1 MANTITVGRM
11 TFTSPES
18 IDFSSVQSGSR
29 NSMDRIVSL
38 KGKFVADTVAAAKV
52 LRDELISMGNS
63 ALIVPFTYTGD
74 DKFEGYAELNNV
86 RVNSSKLAT
95 GLFEYAFSLDI
106 KGRVSEMMFE
116 SNMSG
121 SLLTNSHSVTTGTT
135 TYAPWHALPTGAY
148 NYNHEKAPTDAIRAS
163 ENGNIAFFYDP
174 DLRDASAQWV
184 VNPAD
189 YYKGAAKI
197 LINNTTMTGYL
208 SDNDPTGLTLSNG
221 IIKLTS
227 GSTTNQ
233 TRFTLSFYD
242 NGSWV
247 SDRTIAIT
255 SGSSGTEWKL
265 WQTAQIIRN
274 EPHECVV
281 RFTTYSDTNG
291 DGRLTVD
298 ATVKRGAHHIG
309 ININQG
315 PTADR
320 AAASRVNVDVVTNGG
335 TFSNATGYM
344 VESSADSY
352 GQKFLFGS
360 PQGYTADTS
369 NKLIHLTNGEFKT
382 FVGYVYNASNP
393 ASIDT
398 AAAVRDQYLESMY
411 ENVRLVRA

>member
-1 MANTITVGRM
+1 MANTITIGRM

-18 IDFSSVQSGSR
+18 IDFSSVVTGAR
-29 NSMDRIVSL
+29 NSLDREVGLQGI
-38 KGKFVADTVAAAKV
+38 FVADTVAAAKI

-63 ALIVPFTYTGD
+63 SLILPFTYTGD
-74 DKFEGYAELNNV
+74 DMFEGYAEITSV
-86 RVNSSKLAT
+86 SVDSSGLAT
-95 GLFEYAFSLDI
+95 GVFEYNLDLVI

-121 SLLTNSHSVTTGTT
+121 ALLTNSHSVTTGTT
-135 TYAPWHALPTGAY
+135 TYAPWHAVPTGTY
-148 NYNHEKAPTDAIRAS
+148 NYNHEKAPTDAVRAS
-163 ENGNIAFFYDP
+163 ENGNVAFFYDP
-174 DLRDASAQWV
+174 DLRDAAAQWV

-197 LINNTTMTGYL
+197 IINNTVMTGYL
-208 SDNDPTGLTLSNG
+208 SKNNPTGLTLSNG
-221 IIKLTS
+221 IIRLTS
-227 GSTTNQ
+227 GSTSNQ
-233 TRFTLSFYD
+233 SRFTIQFYD

-265 WQTAQIIRN
+265 WQTAQILRN
-274 EPHECVV
+274 EPQECVV

-291 DGRLTVD
+291 DGRLIVD

-309 ININQG
+309 INIAQG

-320 AAASRVNVDVVTNGG
+320 AAASRVNMDVVADGG
-335 TFSNATGYM
+335 TFGSSTGYLK
-344 VESSADSY
+344 ESSADSY
-352 GQKFLFGS
+352 GQKFIFGS
-360 PQGYTADTS
+360 PQGFTADTS
-369 NKLIHLTNGEFKT
+369 NKLIHLTNASFKT
-382 FVGYVYNASNP
+382 FVGYEYNASNP

-398 AAAVRDQYLESMY
+398 SDAVRDQYLESMF

>member
-11 TFTSPES
+11 TFTSPAS
-18 IDFSSVQSGSR
+18 INFVSVQSGSR
-29 NSMDRIVSL
+29 NSMDREVDLDGI
-38 KGKFVADTVAAAKV
+38 FVADTVAEAKV
-52 LRDELISMGNS
+52 LRDELMSMGNS
-63 ALIVPFTYTGD
+63 ALLVPFTYTGD
-74 DKFEGYAELNNV
+74 DKFEGYAEVNGVNV
-86 RVNSSKLAT
+86 NGSKLAS
-95 GLFEYAFSLDI
+95 GLFEYKFTLMI

-121 SLLTNSHSVTTGTT
+121 SLLTNSHSVTTSNT

-163 ENGNIAFFYDP
+163 ENGNVAFFYDP
-174 DLRDASAQWV
+174 DLRDAAAQWV

-197 LINNTTMTGYL
+197 IINNTTMTGYL
-208 SDNDPTGLTLSNG
+208 SENDPTGLTISNG

-291 DGRLTVD
+291 DGRLIVD

-309 ININQG
+309 LNISQG

-320 AAASRVNVDVVTNGG
+320 AANTRVNVDVVTNGG

-344 VESSADSY
+344 IEGSADSY
-352 GQKFLFGS
+352 GQKFMLGS

-369 NKLIHLTNGEFKT
+369 NKLIHLTTTQFKT

-398 AAAVRDQYLESMY
+398 ATAVRDQYLESMF

>member
-1 MANTITVGRM
+1 MTVGRM

-18 IDFSSVQSGSR
+18 IDFSSVQSGNR

-38 KGKFVADTVAAAKV
+38 KGSFVADSVAAAKV

-63 ALIVPFTYTGD
+63 SLTVPFTYTGD
-74 DKFEGYAELNNV
+74 DKFEGFAEINNV
-86 RVNSSKLAT
+86 RVDSRKLAT
-95 GLFEYAFSLDI
+95 GLFEYAMTLDI

-121 SLLTNSHSVTTGTT
+121 ALLTNSHSVTTGTT
-135 TYAPWHALPTGAY
+135 TYAPWHALPVNAY

-163 ENGNIAFFYDP
+163 ENGNVAFFYDP
-174 DLRDASAQWV
+174 DLRDASAQWI

-189 YYKGAAKI
+189 YYKGASKI
-197 LINNTTMTGYL
+197 IIGNTTRTGYL
-208 SDNDPTGLTLSNG
+208 SENNPTGVIVSNG
-221 IIKLTS
+221 IIRLTS
-227 GSTTNQ
+227 GSTANQ
-233 TRFTLSFYD
+233 SRFTIQFYD

-291 DGRLTVD
+291 DGRLIVD

-309 ININQG
+309 ITVNQG

-320 AAASRVNVDVVTNGG
+320 AANSRVNIDVVTGGG

-344 VESSADSY
+344 IEGSADSY

-369 NKLIHLTNGEFKT
+369 NKLIHLTSSELKA
-382 FVGYVYNASNP
+382 FVGYEYNASNP

-398 AAAVRDQYLESMY
+398 AAAVRDQYLESMF

>member
-1 MANTITVGRM
+1 MANTITIGRM

-18 IDFSSVQSGSR
+18 IDFSSVVTGAR
-29 NSMDRIVSL
+29 NSLDREVGLQGI
-38 KGKFVADTVAAAKV
+38 FVADTVSAAKI

-63 ALIVPFTYTGD
+63 SLILPFTYTGD
-74 DKFEGYAELNNV
+74 DMFEGYAEITSV
-86 RVNSSKLAT
+86 SVDSSGLAT
-95 GLFEYAFSLDI
+95 GVFEYKLDLVI

-121 SLLTNSHSVTTGTT
+121 ALLTNSHSVTTGTT
-135 TYAPWHALPTGAY
+135 TYAPWHAVPTGTY
-148 NYNHEKAPTDAIRAS
+148 NYNHEKAPTDAVRAS
-163 ENGNIAFFYDP
+163 ENGNVAFFYDP
-174 DLRDASAQWV
+174 DLRDAAAQWV

-197 LINNTTMTGYL
+197 IINNTVMTGYL
-208 SDNDPTGLTLSNG
+208 SKNNPTGLTLSNG
-221 IIKLTS
+221 IIRLTS
-227 GSTTNQ
+227 GSTSNQ
-233 TRFTLSFYD
+233 SRFTIQFYD

-265 WQTAQIIRN
+265 WQTAQILRN
-274 EPHECVV
+274 EPQECVV

-291 DGRLTVD
+291 DGRLIVD

-309 ININQG
+309 INISQG

-320 AAASRVNVDVVTNGG
+320 AAASRVNMDVVADGG
-335 TFSNATGYM
+335 TFSSATGYL
-344 VESSADSY
+344 VESSADTY

-360 PQGYTADTS
+360 PQGFTADTS
-369 NKLIHLTNGEFKT
+369 NKLIHITNASLKT

-393 ASIDT
+393 ASINT
-398 AAAVRDQYLESMY
+398 ADAVRDQYLESMF

>member
-1 MANTITVGRM
+1 MANTITIGRM
-11 TFTSPES
+11 TFTSPQS
-18 IDFSSVQSGSR
+18 IDFSSVITGAR
-29 NSMDRIVSL
+29 NSLDREVSL
-38 KGKFVADTVAAAKV
+38 TGIFVADTVASAKK

-63 ALIVPFTYTGD
+63 SLILPFTYTGD
-74 DKFEGYAELNNV
+74 DMFEGYAEI
-86 RVNSSKLAT
+86 SSVSVDGSGLAT
-95 GLFEYAFSLDI
+95 GVFEYKLGLLI

-121 SLLTNSHSVTTGTT
+121 ALLTNSHSVTTGTT
-135 TYAPWHALPTGAY
+135 TYAPWHAVPTGTY

-174 DLRDASAQWV
+174 DLRDAAAQWV
-184 VNPAD
+184 VDPAN
-189 YYKGAAKI
+189 YYKGASKI
-197 LINNTTMTGYL
+197 IVDNTIMTGYL
-208 SDNDPTGLTLSNG
+208 SKNNPTGLTLSNG
-221 IIKLTS
+221 IIRLTS
-227 GSTTNQ
+227 GSNSNQ
-233 TRFTLSFYD
+233 SRFTIQFYD

-265 WQTAQIIRN
+265 WQTAQILRN

-291 DGRLTVD
+291 DGRLIVD

-309 ININQG
+309 INISQG

-335 TFSNATGYM
+335 TFANSTGYM
-344 VESSADSY
+344 LESAVDSY

-369 NKLIHLTNGEFKT
+369 NKLIHLTNASFKT
-382 FVGYVYNASNP
+382 FVGYVYNAANP
-393 ASIDT
+393 ASINT
-398 AAAVRDQYLESMY
+398 ADAVRDQYLESMF

>member
-1 MANTITVGRM
+1 MANTITIGRM

-18 IDFSSVQSGSR
+18 ISFSSVQSGQR
-29 NSMDRIVSL
+29 NSIDRAVDLS
-38 KGKFVADTVAAAKV
+38 GFFVADSVAAAKV

-63 ALIVPFTYTGD
+63 ALTFPFTYTGD
-74 DKFEGYAELNNV
+74 DKFEGYATLSGV
-86 RVNSSKLAT
+86 SVDAAKLAT
-95 GLFEYAFSLDI
+95 GLFEYSFTLEI

-121 SLLTNSHSVTTGTT
+121 ALLTNSHSVTTGTT
-135 TYAPWHALPTGAY
+135 TYAPWHALPTSAF
-148 NYNHEKAPTDAIRAS
+148 NYNHEKAPTDAVRAS
-163 ENGNIAFFYDP
+163 ENGNVAFFYDP
-174 DLRDASAQWV
+174 DLRDAAAQWN

-189 YYKGAAKI
+189 FYKGACKI
-197 LINNTTMTGYL
+197 LIGNTVRSGYL
-208 SDNDPTGLTLSNG
+208 SENNPTGLTLSNG
-221 IIKLTS
+221 IIRLTS
-227 GSTTNQ
+227 GSTSNQ
-233 TRFTLSFYD
+233 SRFTIQFYD

-291 DGRLTVD
+291 DGRLIVD
-298 ATVKRGAHHIG
+298 TTVKRGAHHIG
-309 ININQG
+309 INISQG

-320 AAASRVNVDVVTNGG
+320 AAASRVNMDVVANGG
-335 TFSNATGYM
+335 TFSSATGYL
-344 VESSADSY
+344 VESSADTY

-360 PQGYTADTS
+360 PQGFTADTS
-369 NKLIHLTNGEFKT
+369 NKLIHITNASLKT

-398 AAAVRDQYLESMY
+398 ADAVRDQYLESMF

>member
-1 MANTITVGRM
+1 MANTITIGRM

-18 IDFSSVQSGSR
+18 ISFSSVQSGQR
-29 NSMDRIVSL
+29 NSIDRAVDLS
-38 KGKFVADTVAAAKV
+38 GFFVADSVAAAKV

-63 ALIVPFTYTGD
+63 ALTFPFTYTGD
-74 DKFEGYAELNNV
+74 DKFEGYATLSGV
-86 RVNSSKLAT
+86 SVDAAKLAT
-95 GLFEYAFSLDI
+95 GLFEYSFTLEI

-121 SLLTNSHSVTTGTT
+121 ALLTNSHSVTTGTT
-135 TYAPWHALPTGAY
+135 TYAPWHALPTSAF
-148 NYNHEKAPTDAIRAS
+148 NYNHEKAPTDAVRAS
-163 ENGNIAFFYDP
+163 ENGNVAFFYDP
-174 DLRDASAQWV
+174 DLRDAAAQWN

-189 YYKGAAKI
+189 FYKGACKI
-197 LINNTTMTGYL
+197 LIGNTVRSGYL
-208 SDNDPTGLTLSNG
+208 SENNPTGLTLSNG
-221 IIKLTS
+221 IIRLTS
-227 GSTTNQ
+227 GSTSNQ
-233 TRFTLSFYD
+233 SRFTIQFYD

-291 DGRLTVD
+291 DGRLIVD
-298 ATVKRGAHHIG
+298 TTVKRGAHHIG
-309 ININQG
+309 INISQG

-320 AAASRVNVDVVTNGG
+320 AAASRVNMDVVADGG
-335 TFSNATGYM
+335 TFSSATGYL
-344 VESSADSY
+344 VESSADTY

-360 PQGYTADTS
+360 PQGFTADTS
-369 NKLIHLTNGEFKT
+369 NKLIHITNASLKT

-398 AAAVRDQYLESMY
+398 ADAVRDQYLESMF

>member
-1 MANTITVGRM
+1 M
-11 TFTSPES
+11 TFTSPQS
-18 IDFSSVQSGSR
+18 IDFSSVITGAR
-29 NSMDRIVSL
+29 NSLDREVSL
-38 KGKFVADTVAAAKV
+38 TGIFVADTVASAKK

-63 ALIVPFTYTGD
+63 SLILPFTYTGD
-74 DKFEGYAELNNV
+74 DMFEGYAEI
-86 RVNSSKLAT
+86 SSVSVDGSGLAT
-95 GLFEYAFSLDI
+95 GLFEYKLGLLI

-121 SLLTNSHSVTTGTT
+121 ALLTNSHSVTTGNT
-135 TYAPWHALPTGAY
+135 TYAPWHAVPTGTY

-174 DLRDASAQWV
+174 DLRDAAAQWV
-184 VNPAD
+184 VDPSN

-197 LINNTTMTGYL
+197 IVDNTIMTGYL
-208 SDNDPTGLTLSNG
+208 SKNTPAGLTLSNG
-221 IIKLTS
+221 IIRLRS
-227 GSTTNQ
+227 GSNSNQ
-233 TRFTLSFYD
+233 SRFTIEFYD

-255 SGSSGTEWKL
+255 SGSSGTEWKV

-291 DGRLTVD
+291 DGRLIVD

-309 ININQG
+309 INIAQG

-320 AAASRVNVDVVTNGG
+320 AAASRVNVDVVTGGG
-335 TFSNATGYM
+335 TFANSTGYM
-344 VESSADSY
+344 LESGVDSY

-360 PQGYTADTS
+360 PQGYTADTT
-369 NKLIHLTNGEFKT
+369 NKLIHLTNASFKT
-382 FVGYVYNASNP
+382 FVGYVYNAANP
-393 ASIDT
+393 ASINT
-398 AAAVRDQYLESMY
+398 ADAVRDQYLESMF

>member
-1 MANTITVGRM
+1 M

-18 IDFSSVQSGSR
+18 ISFSSVQSGQR
-29 NSMDRIVSL
+29 NSIDRAVDLS
-38 KGKFVADTVAAAKV
+38 GFFVADSVAAAKV

-63 ALIVPFTYTGD
+63 ALTFPFTYTGD
-74 DKFEGYAELNNV
+74 DKFEGYATLSGV
-86 RVNSSKLAT
+86 SVDAAKLAT
-95 GLFEYAFSLDI
+95 GLFEYSFTLEI

-121 SLLTNSHSVTTGTT
+121 ALLTNSHSVTTGTT
-135 TYAPWHALPTGAY
+135 TYAPWHALPTSAF
-148 NYNHEKAPTDAIRAS
+148 NYNHEKAPTDAVRAS
-163 ENGNIAFFYDP
+163 ENGNVAFFYDP
-174 DLRDASAQWV
+174 DLRDAAAQWN

-189 YYKGAAKI
+189 FYKGACKI
-197 LINNTTMTGYL
+197 LIGNTVRSGYL
-208 SDNDPTGLTLSNG
+208 SENNPTGLTLSNG
-221 IIKLTS
+221 IIRLTS
-227 GSTTNQ
+227 GSTSNQ
-233 TRFTLSFYD
+233 SRFTIQFYD

-291 DGRLTVD
+291 DGRLIVD
-298 ATVKRGAHHIG
+298 TTVKRGAHHIG
-309 ININQG
+309 INISQG

-320 AAASRVNVDVVTNGG
+320 AAASRVNMDVVADGG
-335 TFSNATGYM
+335 TFSSATGYL
-344 VESSADSY
+344 VESSADTY

-360 PQGYTADTS
+360 PQGFTADTS
-369 NKLIHLTNGEFKT
+369 NKLIHITNASLKT

-398 AAAVRDQYLESMY
+398 ADAVRDQYLESMF

>member
-1 MANTITVGRM
+1 MANTITIGRM

-18 IDFSSVQSGSR
+18 ISFSSVQSGQR
-29 NSMDRIVSL
+29 NSIDRAVDLS
-38 KGKFVADTVAAAKV
+38 GFFVADSVAAAKV

-63 ALIVPFTYTGD
+63 ALTFPFTYTGD
-74 DKFEGYAELNNV
+74 DKFEGYATLSGV
-86 RVNSSKLAT
+86 SVDAAKLAT
-95 GLFEYAFSLDI
+95 GLFEYSFTLEI

-121 SLLTNSHSVTTGTT
+121 ALLTNSHSVTTGTT
-135 TYAPWHALPTGAY
+135 TYAPWHAVPTGTY
-148 NYNHEKAPTDAIRAS
+148 NYNHEKAPTDAVRAS
-163 ENGNIAFFYDP
+163 ENGNVAFFYDP
-174 DLRDASAQWV
+174 DLRDAAAQWV

-197 LINNTTMTGYL
+197 IINNTVMTGYL
-208 SDNDPTGLTLSNG
+208 SKNNPTGLTLSNG
-221 IIKLTS
+221 IIRLTS
-227 GSTTNQ
+227 GSTSNQ
-233 TRFTLSFYD
+233 SRFTIQFYD

-291 DGRLTVD
+291 DGRLIVD
-298 ATVKRGAHHIG
+298 TTVKRGAHHIG
-309 ININQG
+309 INISQG

-320 AAASRVNVDVVTNGG
+320 AAASRVNMDVVADGG
-335 TFSNATGYM
+335 TFGSSTGYLK
-344 VESSADSY
+344 ESSADSY
-352 GQKFLFGS
+352 GQKFIFGS
-360 PQGYTADTS
+360 PQGFTADTS
-369 NKLIHLTNGEFKT
+369 NKLIHLTNASFKT
-382 FVGYVYNASNP
+382 FVGYEYNASNP

-398 AAAVRDQYLESMY
+398 SDAVRDQYLESMF